1 MVGQKS
7 AISIEDQGAFLQ
19 CWCGDVNGLQVTGT
33 PVFFSLSIS
42 LLFGVYC
49 AHGACEVRHICAV
62 PHTSDGTI
70 EVIVA
75 GEIVMLAGTALRS
88 DGTDQMQSEQ
98 QSLRQKGFLLSLHLV
113 GH

>member
-1 MVGQKS
+1 MEGQKS

-33 PVFFSLSIS
+33 PVFFSHSNRR
-42 LLFGVYC
+42 LFGVYC

-98 QSLRQKGFLLSLHLV
+98 QSLRQKGFLISLHLV